1 MNYCMRDHAKPALN
15 TFTLREA
22 ALVLAACLAL
32 AYLGSKWLAYVHTN
46 DMRAQCASR
55 YGGTWIEASKEC
67 RK

>member
-1 MNYCMRDHAKPALN
+1 MKRDKPVLCIL
-15 TFTLREA
+15 TLREA
-22 ALVLAACLAL
+22 CLLIASAAAL
-32 AYLGSKWLAYVHTN
+32 AFLGGMWLAYVHTN